1 MDFLSDPLVFIINW
15 YVGLLGRLGL
25 PALWVDLISKLT
37 GALVVTTGAMLF
49 VTFLIWYERKLIGR
63 MQDRFGPNRVGPW
76 GIFQPIADMLK
87 IFTKEH
93 ITPQGTDRLT
103 YNLAPVLAVTAV
115 LLLWS
120 VIPFTVTVV
129 GADLSVGFLFLIAV
143 GALGEMGYILAG
155 WGSNNKYAMLGAF
168 RLVAQL
174 ISYEV
179 PLVLSALIPV
189 MFASTLSLTGIVAA
203 QQTWFILM
211 APAAALI
218 FFIASV
224 AEIGRPPFD
233 LIEAESELVAGYNIE
248 YSGLKFGMFYVAEF
262 LHAFTMALIFTT
274 IFLGGWRGPGAEQI
288 PILGFFYLM
297 LKTFAVYFITILF
310 RATLPRFRID
320 QMMDLNWKILTPL
333 ALVLVMVTAMIDLFA
348 RSLGDFWRVA
358 VLFVVNI
365 ALLAVADLLIRRYQA
380 EKQKNRRI
388 VKSPPGAAQALPAAS
403 EGGTSQ

>member
-348 RSLGDFWRVA
+348 RSLDDFWRVA